1 MKMLHNWAIFK
12 YTPSFSQVFF
22 LACTA
27 SLIFVALPVNAQT
40 NIANQRFLDNA
51 IQFDDDEGLR
61 TRTEGPGLGTSQQ
74 ARQAPGVVVVTDSAR
89 TEPEIKEPKRS
100 RGGFSFSDMAKSTQ
114 QAQQSRSG
122 LSFGDMARSA
132 RRPKPRLQLRNK
144 VPTSSP
150 NLISR

>member
-1 MKMLHNWAIFK
+1 MLKNRAELKTEYFQTK
-12 YTPSFSQVFF
+12 RLCVFCA
-22 LACTA
+22 L
-27 SLIFVALPVNAQT
+27 SLIAIALPLEAS

-61 TRTEGPGLGTSQQ
+61 TRSEGPGLPDESQLKQ
-74 ARQAPGVVVVTDSAR
+74 SAGVIVVTVSR
-89 TEPEIKEPKRS
+89 NENVEKQKPES

-114 QAQQSRSG
+114 KAQGQRSG

-144 VPTSSP
+144 SQKVTTSDRT
-150 NLISR
+150 LLSR